1 MLRNSIFFQISY
13 VTIQVSLPN
22 DLFLVSAVRG
32 RSLSYCGMAMFLNVS
47 FISTVIKLV
56 FARLPKVYPANEA
69 SMGEGW

>member
-1 MLRNSIFFQISY
+1 
-13 VTIQVSLPN
+13 
-22 DLFLVSAVRG
+22 
-32 RSLSYCGMAMFLNVS
+32 MAMFLNVS